1 MAGLYVQVPFR
12 QTLHSSDGAHA
23 VAPDSA
29 DESIFVEALSL
40 ETDRYAQHP
49 LTEAPISTIYIGSDR
64 PSLFSLRLLDTITSA
79 LRTVVDASAITET
92 TVELSPDDISS
103 SYLNDLRQLG
113 LTRVSLDALSFAP
126 GDLRAVGAPHS
137 IDDLFQTLRHVH
149 RAGVDAVSVD
159 LSFGGGEHPL
169 SHWKASLHRAV
180 ELRVP
185 HIALRERDPSKV
197 LEADQKERARRL
209 GFAMRFLRAKG
220 YEQYELTHFARP
232 GHRSRHQEKYYAH
245 GNYLGLGP
253 GAESF
258 WWPDRTDP
266 PTARRWSNVSDLAT
280 YVERLRND
288 ASPVEQLESP
298 DRSALAR
305 EYILLRLRTKAG
317 LDLDVLGD
325 RYGFPLRTRR
335 ASTLDRLAEEELIH
349 DDPDRVRLT
358 DRGRL
363 LTDAITQRLI
373 REE

>member
-12 QTLHSSDGAHA
+12 QEPRSSDGASTA
-23 VAPDSA
+23 APGSA
-29 DESIFVEALSL
+29 DESAFVEALSR
-40 ETDRYAQHP
+40 EADRYAQHP
-49 LTEAPISTIYIGSDR
+49 LTEAPISTLYVGSNR
-64 PSLFSLRLLDTITSA
+64 PSALSPTLLDAITGA
-79 LRTVVDASAITET
+79 LRPVVDASAIPEA
-92 TVELSPDDISS
+92 TVELNPDNISL
-103 SYLNDLRQLG
+103 SYVNGLRQLG
-113 LTRVSLDALSFAP
+113 LTRVSVEALSLVPDDLRTIGAAP
-126 GDLRAVGAPHS
+126 SIGDLPR
-137 IDDLFQTLRHVH
+137 TLRRVR
-149 RAGVDAVSVD
+149 RAGFETVSVD
-159 LSFGGGEHPL
+159 LSFGGAEHSL

-185 HIALRERDPSKV
+185 HIALHERDPSKV
-197 LEADQKERARRL
+197 FEADQKERARRL

-266 PTARRWSNVSDLAT
+266 STARRWSNVSDPAT

-317 LDLDVLGD
+317 LDLDVLDD
-325 RYGFPLRTRR
+325 RYELSLRTRR